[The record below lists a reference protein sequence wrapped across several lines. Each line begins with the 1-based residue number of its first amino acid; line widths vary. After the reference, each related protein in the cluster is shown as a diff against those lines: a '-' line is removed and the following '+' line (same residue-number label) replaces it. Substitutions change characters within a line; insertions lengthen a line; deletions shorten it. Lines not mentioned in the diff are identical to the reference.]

1 MVIGSK
7 LYRMGQCADSLR
19 WAREYL
25 TEAPDGSVFLA
36 DQLTQ
41 ARGRQGRV
49 WANYPGQLSVTIVL
63 KPKNISSIP
72 KEELQIRLNQLSMAI
87 SLGICKPLVGYGVKL
102 KWPNDFFLNGKK
114 LGGMLM
120 QGVWTEG
127 NLEGIIVGF
136 SLNIN
141 NTFSIDNDLFAL
153 ATSIAHEHGQIS
165 LRDLYK
171 AILASLDDYYASWN
185 QGQWATIYQ
194 QWRGLQ
200 AFIGKKVLVHHHDG
214 CIRGGIMQQVL
225 PNGDMLMLSSG
236 KLEVISFTTVG
247 YWG

>member
-1 MVIGSK
+1 
-7 LYRMGQCADSLR
+7 MGQCPDSFH
-19 WAREYL
+19 WARQHL
-25 TEAPDGSVFLA
+25 SQAPDGAVFLA

-49 WANYPGQLSVTIVL
+49 WANYPGQLSVTLIL
-63 KPKNISSIP
+63 KPKDISGIP
-72 KEELQIRLNQLSMAI
+72 KEELQIRLSQLSMAI
-87 SLGICKPLVGYGVKL
+87 SLGICNPLAVYGVKL

-127 NLEGIIVGF
+127 ILEGIIVGF

-141 NTFSIDNDLFAL
+141 NIFSPEDDLFAI
-153 ATSIAHEHGQIS
+153 ATSIAQEHGQIS

-171 AILASLDDYYASWN
+171 AILASLDEYYVLWS
-185 QGQWATIYQ
+185 QGQWAALYQ

-200 AFIGKKVLVHHHDG
+200 IFIGKKVVVHHHDG
-214 CIRGGIMQQVL
+214 RVLEGTMQQVL
-225 PNGDMLMLSSG
+225 PNGDMLMLSGG
-236 KLEVISFTTVG
+236 KLEVVSFATVG